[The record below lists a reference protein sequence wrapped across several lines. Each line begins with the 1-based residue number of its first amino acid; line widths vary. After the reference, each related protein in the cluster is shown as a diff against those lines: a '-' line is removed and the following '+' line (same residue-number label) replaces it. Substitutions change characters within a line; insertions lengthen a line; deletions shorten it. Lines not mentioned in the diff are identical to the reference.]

1 MTDSLADRLAEDHG
15 FRYGD
20 FVLVSVAVR
29 DEAVEALR
37 GIAAIIDPEGGG
49 IIEPALTRSV
59 LDEDDLNDLRQ
70 ILGGT
75 DD

>member
-1 MTDSLADRLAEDHG
+1 VTEPLADRLAPLADNPCTRVMVPTELLH
-15 FRYGD
+15 
-20 FVLVSVAVR
+20 
-29 DEAVEALR
+29 EAVEALR

-70 ILGGT
+70 ILGGIR
-75 DD
+75 